1 MDQHNQKNTVDEI
14 DQRIIEALQQDGRRP
29 FTKIAADLS
38 ISEAS
43 VRQRVA
49 NLINTQVMQI
59 VAITNPIKL
68 GFSLASMIG
77 IRVSGDR
84 LLEAAR
90 EISTFEEVIYLIIC
104 TGSFDLL
111 AEVVC
116 RDNDHL
122 LSFLTEKLYKVQG
135 VQQAETFMYLRVCK
149 HQSMHINV
157 EKCETMHCPGKPG
170 CPYCTHVKTRR
181 RCTRNDGNASH
192 GHNIAGTLPYRA
204 SFGQRGLRT
213 CLFRDRAE
221 NKSAIRY

>member
-1 MDQHNQKNTVDEI
+1 MKSWERCRESTTTMNDKNSIDEI
-14 DQRIIEALQQDGRRP
+14 DQSIIEALQLDGRRP
-29 FTKIAADLS
+29 FTKLAAELG

-59 VAITNPIKL
+59 VAITNPLKM

-84 LLEAAR
+84 LLEAAQ
-90 EISTFEEVIYLIIC
+90 EISAFDEVIYLIIC
-104 TGSFDLL
+104 AGTFDLL

-116 RDNDHL
+116 QDNDHL

-149 HQSMHINV
+149 D
-157 EKCETMHCPGKPG
+157 T
-170 CPYCTHVKTRR
+170 
-181 RCTRNDGNASH
+181 
-192 GHNIAGTLPYRA
+192 GTLVRLFP
-204 SFGQRGLRT
+204 RT
-213 CLFRDRAE
+213 L
-221 NKSAIRY
+221 N

>member
-1 MDQHNQKNTVDEI
+1 MDQHNQKNTIDEI

-29 FTKIAADLS
+29 FTRIAADLG

-49 NLINTQVMQI
+49 SLVNTQVMQI
-59 VAITNPIKL
+59 VAVTNPIKL
-68 GFSLASMIG
+68 GFSVASMIG

-84 LLEAAR
+84 LLEVAR
-90 EISTFEEVIYLIIC
+90 EVGTFDEVIYLIIC

-149 HQSMHINV
+149 QNDWAFLSQAQVSPSSPWLRHNLQP
-157 EKCETMHCPGKPG
+157 EK
-170 CPYCTHVKTRR
+170 
-181 RCTRNDGNASH
+181 
-192 GHNIAGTLPYRA
+192 
-204 SFGQRGLRT
+204 
-213 CLFRDRAE
+213 
-221 NKSAIRY
+221 

>member
-1 MDQHNQKNTVDEI
+1 MDQHNNHQKNTIDEI

-29 FTKIAADLS
+29 FTKIALDLG

-59 VAITNPIKL
+59 VAVTNPIKL

-84 LLEAAR
+84 LLEVAQA
-90 EISTFEEVIYLIIC
+90 ISEFDEVIYLILC

-122 LSFLTEKLYKVQG
+122 LHFLTEKLYKVPG

-149 HQSMHINV
+149 QNDCLLWTQNQGPTSRFRV
-157 EKCETMHCPGKPG
+157 EVHDQT
-170 CPYCTHVKTRR
+170 
-181 RCTRNDGNASH
+181 
-192 GHNIAGTLPYRA
+192 
-204 SFGQRGLRT
+204 
-213 CLFRDRAE
+213 
-221 NKSAIRY
+221 AIQQP

>member
-1 MDQHNQKNTVDEI
+1 MDQNNKNAIDEI
-14 DQRIIEALQQDGRRP
+14 DQRIIEALQLDGRRP
-29 FTKIAADLS
+29 FTKLAAELG

-77 IRVSGDR
+77 IRVSGER
-84 LLEAAR
+84 LLQVAE
-90 EISTFEEVIYLIIC
+90 EISAFDEVIYLIIT

-122 LSFLTEKLYKVQG
+122 LNFLTEKLYKVQG
-135 VQQAETFMYLRVCK
+135 VQQTETFMYLRVCK
-149 HQSMHINV
+149 QNNWAFLSQARVSPATPQIQPHS
-157 EKCETMHCPGKPG
+157 
-170 CPYCTHVKTRR
+170 
-181 RCTRNDGNASH
+181 
-192 GHNIAGTLPYRA
+192 
-204 SFGQRGLRT
+204 
-213 CLFRDRAE
+213 
-221 NKSAIRY
+221 KSE

>member
-1 MDQHNQKNTVDEI
+1 MDQHNNNRNLIDDI
-14 DQRIIEALQQDGRRP
+14 DQRIIEALQQDGRRA
-29 FTKIAADLS
+29 FTKIAADVG

-84 LLEAAR
+84 LLETAQ
-90 EISTFEEVIYLIIC
+90 EISTFDEVNYLIIC

-122 LSFLTEKLYKVQG
+122 LCFLTEKLYKVQG

-149 HQSMHINV
+149 QNDWAFLSQAQVSPSSPHMHNN
-157 EKCETMHCPGKPG
+157 P
-170 CPYCTHVKTRR
+170 
-181 RCTRNDGNASH
+181 
-192 GHNIAGTLPYRA
+192 
-204 SFGQRGLRT
+204 SFEQ
-213 CLFRDRAE
+213 
-221 NKSAIRY
+221 

>member
-1 MDQHNQKNTVDEI
+1 MDQHNQKNAVDEI

-29 FTKIAADLS
+29 FTKIAADLG

-77 IRVSGDR
+77 IRISGER
-84 LLEAAR
+84 LLEAAE

-135 VQQAETFMYLRVCK
+135 VQQTETFMYLRVCK
-149 HQSMHINV
+149 D
-157 EKCETMHCPGKPG
+157 T
-170 CPYCTHVKTRR
+170 
-181 RCTRNDGNASH
+181 
-192 GHNIAGTLPYRA
+192 GTLVRLFP
-204 SFGQRGLRT
+204 GTLNRG
-213 CLFRDRAE
+213 E
-221 NKSAIRY
+221 